1 MQEVKLL
8 TRKETARYLRLGI
21 STVDKM
27 LAQKTIKPVRL
38 GRRVLFR
45 KEDLDRFIEQARE
58 K

>member
-8 TRKETARYLRLGI
+8 TRKETAKYLRLGI
-21 STVDKM
+21 STIDKL
-27 LAQKTIKPVRL
+27 LATKTIKPVRL

>member
-45 KEDLDRFIEQARE
+45 KEDLDAFILE
-58 K
+58 KKEK